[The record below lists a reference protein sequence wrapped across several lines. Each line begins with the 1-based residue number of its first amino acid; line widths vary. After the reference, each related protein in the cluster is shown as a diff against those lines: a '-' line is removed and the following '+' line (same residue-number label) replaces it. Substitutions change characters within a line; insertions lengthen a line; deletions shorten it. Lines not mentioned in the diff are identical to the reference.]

1 MPFRLAPL
9 DEKQRPLEN
18 RVRNMSIQVKKSL
31 LVAVLLLFVGTLAQ
45 AQSTTDTPRKL
56 EVSPTSET
64 SLEDLNF
71 RGGDAA
77 MPPFS
82 ESVVD
87 VNSSFRRTLLSKGM
101 ALRLITSTQYA
112 QDILKAPAAA
122 DKQAFVGDS
131 PFGSILEHL
140 ILTSDLRQLGL
151 HHAQLHVSGVWN
163 WASWEPAGPK
173 AFALWSL
180 NLYKEFGRDRVE
192 IKAGYNSNDLEF
204 VGMQVGGS
212 TASGVQGVY
221 AVLPYEVGMAY
232 FPLTA
237 TQFNVLV
244 HGPAHTYVK
253 SGLQRSLDA
262 DGGPATETRNHTG
275 LRFAPRGDK
284 LLVIEEAGYR
294 RAPSATDRETWFRAG
309 YLHNSTLY
317 TDVANGKK
325 EPGNHAAFALMDFQL
340 TKPDQLKPWQGLYLG
355 GSAMTAASKFN
366 PYDRYYE
373 ARLYKMAPFQ
383 KRPGDVLSI
392 LSTYTGHSIFFT
404 DPLVA
409 KGLGVWRNSGSLTGS
424 YNIHLAPGNFL
435 SLGLSYIRGAAIT
448 PRVDD
453 TVTFAASYSLFL

>member
-1 MPFRLAPL
+1 M
-9 DEKQRPLEN
+9 
-18 RVRNMSIQVKKSL
+18 L
-31 LVAVLLLFVGTLAQ
+31 LVLAGTWVPAQ
-45 AQSTTDTPRKL
+45 TTTDLPPNP
-56 EVSPTSET
+56 EAPPASET

-77 MPPFS
+77 MPPFAD
-82 ESVVD
+82 SVVD
-87 VNSSFRRTLLSKGM
+87 VNSGFRRALLSKGM
-101 ALRLITSTQYA
+101 ALRLISQNQYA
-112 QDILKAPAAA
+112 QNVLRAPAAA
-122 DKQAFVGDS
+122 DQQVFVGDR
-131 PFGSILEHL
+131 PFGAALAHL

-173 AFALWSL
+173 AFELWSL

-192 IKAGYNSNDLEF
+192 MKVGYNSNELEF

-221 AVLPYEVGMAY
+221 AVLPYEVGMAF

-237 TQFNVLV
+237 PQLNVLV

-253 SGLQRSLDA
+253 SGLQRSLDPG
-262 DGGPATETRNHTG
+262 GGPATEARNHSG
-275 LRFAPRGDK
+275 LRFDPKGDK
-284 LLVIEEAGYR
+284 MLLLDEAGYR
-294 RAPSATDRETWFRAG
+294 RASSATGGETWFRAG

-317 TDVANGKK
+317 TDVANGKM
-325 EPGNHAAFALMDFQL
+325 EPGNHAAFALMDYQL
-340 TKPDQLKPWQGLYLG
+340 RKPDPLKPWQGLYIG

-373 ARLYKMAPFQ
+373 ARLYKMAPFR
-383 KRPGDVLSI
+383 KRSGDVASI
-392 LSTYTGHSIFFT
+392 LSTYTEHSKFFT
-404 DPLVA
+404 NPLVSQG
-409 KGLGVWRNSGSLTGS
+409 KTVWRNSGSVTGS
-424 YNIHLAPGNFL
+424 YNVHLAQGNYL

-453 TVTFAASYSLFL
+453 TLTFAASYSVFF